1 VNGISQKKMNH
12 PKIEKSDSTG
22 GGGGGGGV
30 VLASLQVFLSR
41 EIPLTAE

>member
-22 GGGGGGGV
+22 GGGGGGV

>member
-22 GGGGGGGV
+22 GGGGGVGIASGV
-30 VLASLQVFLSR
+30 SF
-41 EIPLTAE
+41 

>member
-22 GGGGGGGV
+22 GGGGGGV
-30 VLASLQVFLSR
+30 VLASLQGFLSR